1 MSSSDSDSEAE
12 WDPQSIFEK
21 RKRIHIQDLTSDDDQ
36 DLKTPPQE
44 EKAPVPKKRARG
56 GRPKG
61 SKNKKGAPRAG
72 KPRKTPQ
79 GPRAKNWMLTIWF
92 DKLESKESKELE
104 FHYDPETM
112 QYICGQ
118 IEYSESNDRK
128 HWQVY
133 VQFKKQVFASD
144 IKKIWPPTTAH
155 HERQRF
161 GSPKDCIDY
170 TKAAPGDVLKSGK
183 KKTGRREDGTWVE
196 FGCPIQ
202 QGQEA
207 GLARAAQMIHEDAT
221 IKEIF
226 EEVTATAIRH
236 SQGIRDVAEVVQ
248 SKDDEPEFG
257 LEDFKDWSDLEIT
270 NWEKTVVSAK
280 VRIYEPK
287 LVAKIE
293 AKK

>member
-1 MSSSDSDSEAE
+1 MV
-12 WDPQSIFEK
+12 
-21 RKRIHIQDLTSDDDQ
+21 DLTSEDDE
-36 DLKTPPQE
+36 PE
-44 EKAPVPKKRARG
+44 AKAAAPKKRARS

-61 SKNKKGAPRAG
+61 SRNKKGAPKAG
-72 KPRKTPQ
+72 LARKPQKSR

-92 DKLESKESKELE
+92 DKLESKEAKELE

-133 VQFKKQVFASD
+133 VQFKKQTFASD
-144 IKKIWPPTTAH
+144 IKKIWPPTMAH
-155 HERQRF
+155 HEKQRF

-226 EEVTATAIRH
+226 EEVTTTAIRH

-248 SKDDEPEFG
+248 SKDDKPEFG
-257 LEDFKDWSDLEIT
+257 LDDFKDWSDLEIT
-270 NWEKTVVSAK
+270 DWEKTVVSAK
-280 VRIYEPK
+280 FRIYAPK
-287 LVAKIE
+287 LVAKME